1 MEKKKRYYFLKY
13 REVAREVKDIVN
25 KEVKA
30 RVFVFGSVV
39 RGDYCVGLSDIDIAV
54 VSSDFKDREKR
65 MKVYSKLFEKYL
77 DSPIE
82 FHLLTPEQWEFYLR
96 FIERDYFE
104 V

>member
-1 MEKKKRYYFLKY
+1 MEKRYYFLKY
-13 REVAREVKDIVN
+13 REIAGEVKDTVN
-25 KEVKA
+25 KEVRA

-65 MKVYSKLFEKYL
+65 LKVYNKLFEKYF

-96 FIERDYFE
+96 FIGRDYFE

>member
-1 MEKKKRYYFLKY
+1 MEKKYYFLKY
-13 REVAREVKDIVN
+13 KEIAGEVKDTAN
-25 KEVKA
+25 EEVKA

-54 VSSDFKDREKR
+54 VSSDFKDREKKL
-65 MKVYSKLFEKYL
+65 KVYNKLFEKYF

-96 FIERDYFE
+96 FIGRDYLE